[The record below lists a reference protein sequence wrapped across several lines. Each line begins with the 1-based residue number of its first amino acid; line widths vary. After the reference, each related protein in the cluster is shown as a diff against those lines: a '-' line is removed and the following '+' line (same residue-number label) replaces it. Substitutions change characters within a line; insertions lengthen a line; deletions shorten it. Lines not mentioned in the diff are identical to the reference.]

1 MGRSR
6 GGLTTKI
13 HALVDA
19 QGNPVTLSLT
29 AGQIHDSRAVDDL
42 LGPLRGDAG
51 ILLAD
56 KAYDSDPLRILAMTR
71 NLWANVPSRS
81 NRVEPIH
88 WNAELYKKR
97 NLIERFFNKIKHYR
111 AIATRYDKN
120 PLNYLAALKLIATR
134 IWIRN
139 NESTA

>member
-19 QGNPVTLSLT
+19 KGNPVPLSLT
-29 AGQIHDSRAVDDL
+29 AGQIHDSRAVDGL

-56 KAYDSDPLRILAMTR
+56 KAYDSEPLRILAMTR

-88 WNAELYKKR
+88 WNPVTLTPFKELCQIR
-97 NLIERFFNKIKHYR
+97 SELLQISV
-111 AIATRYDKN
+111 TR
-120 PLNYLAALKLIATR
+120 
-134 IWIRN
+134 
-139 NESTA
+139 